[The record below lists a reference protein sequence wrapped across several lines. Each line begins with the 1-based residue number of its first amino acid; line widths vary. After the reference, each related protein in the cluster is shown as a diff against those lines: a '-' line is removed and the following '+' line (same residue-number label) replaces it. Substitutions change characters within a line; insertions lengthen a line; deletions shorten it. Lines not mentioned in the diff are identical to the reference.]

1 MGMVMMASGLT
12 LTMLLEVMGEETTM
26 EDGLTME
33 VAGWSRMTGLEAAE
47 VMEVEEV
54 VITWFNL

>member
-1 MGMVMMASGLT
+1 MMASGLT